1 MFQVYQKFHYEHV
14 KLSICQNCLLNIKKT
29 SWTPSPR
36 RARRDHGYI
45 DDDFD
50 ERVGVSGPMDFV
62 RQEFGR
68 FGRPQSK

>member
-1 MFQVYQKFHYEHV
+1 MYQKFHYEHV
-14 KLSICQNCLLNIKKT
+14 NLSICRNCLMKFTNPR
-29 SWTPSPR
+29 WTPSPR
-36 RARRDHGYI
+36 RGRRDHGYI
-45 DDDFD
+45 DEDFD

>member
-1 MFQVYQKFHYEHV
+1 MENYQYVEI
-14 KLSICQNCLLNIKKT
+14 ICYFFKT

-45 DDDFD
+45 EDDFD